1 VVIGARARASFLGVP
16 VSLKRLLAGGV
27 EAAGGATQRE
37 ADAERPTST
46 ATLLTH
52 LASALLDRGDSKAAV
67 EALRS
72 AIRLNPKLGEA
83 YYEMGRAVRPYPE
96 KKKRRHRRFPF
107 ECCSGTGPH
116 QNKLCARAIF
126 FLFSLIM
133 FVQESCYFTPKNISR
148 WIQLC
153 ENWGGG

>member
-96 KKKRRHRRFPF
+96 KKKDSIALFRLSVVLGQVLTKINYAPGRFF
-107 ECCSGTGPH
+107 S
-116 QNKLCARAIF
+116 F
-126 FLFSLIM
+126 FF
-133 FVQESCYFTPKNISR
+133 
-148 WIQLC
+148 
-153 ENWGGG
+153 